1 MIYSLKVINNFLD
14 NYDYVCD
21 FAYAYA
27 YVYVDVFAMVLNLL
41 QKINESIS
49 WSRYFKFY

>member
-1 MIYSLKVINNFLD
+1 MIYSLKLINNFLD
-14 NYDYVCD
+14 IYDYVCD
-21 FAYAYA
+21 FAYAY
-27 YVYVDVFAMVLNLL
+27 VYDDVFAMVLNLL